1 MNYCLDF
8 LKFRQQK
15 KTLDRIN
22 YIWSKAYVVLQQTD
36 ISHIDYQLEYDKQ
49 TLPSLIN
56 STNDYTKVLTFL
68 NDLNFRL
75 SEAKYTIETKTEELY
90 NAKEES
96 DICKYWP
103 SVIDNLTTEID
114 DATQELL
121 YIEALTD
128 DIDNLFELLH
138 LLDCT
143 QLSVFLNKI
152 NLLIAALQDF
162 CTLLKQV
169 VTIVI
174 SVTSITSKQ
183 LHRLFIF
190 IPTFFIR
197 ILTTTKALQS
207 F

>member
-15 KTLDRIN
+15 KTIDRIN
-22 YIWSKAYVVLQQTD
+22 YIWSRAYVVLQQTN
-36 ISHIDYQLEYDKQ
+36 ISHIDYQLEHDKQ

-75 SEAKYTIETKTEELY
+75 SKAKYTIEKKTEELY
-90 NAKEES
+90 NAKGES
-96 DICKYWP
+96 DICKYYP
-103 SVIDNLTTEID
+103 FVIDDLSTEID